1 MHAPRTA
8 LGHGENQGQG
18 ALEREAPELASSTHE
33 AVGVGMPE
41 ERIYVIPLR
50 KAVQKARRKKR
61 TPRAV
66 ETVRKFL
73 KRHMKSDDVKLNEAL
88 NRKLWERGIE
98 KTLPRIRVRVVKE
111 DDGSVEAFPA
121 E

>member
-1 MHAPRTA
+1 VHAPRTA
-8 LGHGENQGQG
+8 LGHGENRWQG
-18 ALEREAPELASSTHE
+18 AHECKTPELAPSTRE
-33 AVGVGMPE
+33 AIGVDMPE

-50 KAVQKARRKKR
+50 RAVQKARRKKR
-61 TPRAV
+61 MPRAV

-73 KRHMKSDDVKLNEAL
+73 KRHMKSDNVKLNEAL
-88 NRKLWERGIE
+88 NRKLWECGIE
-98 KTLPRIRVRVVKE
+98 KTLPRIRVRAVKE